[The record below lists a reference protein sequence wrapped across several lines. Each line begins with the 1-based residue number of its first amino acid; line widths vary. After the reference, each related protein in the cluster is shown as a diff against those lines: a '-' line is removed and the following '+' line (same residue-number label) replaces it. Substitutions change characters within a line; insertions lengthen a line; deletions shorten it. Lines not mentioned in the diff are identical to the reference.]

1 MNEWRE
7 KGFNL
12 YGCAFIGVAV
22 FLSIT
27 HTHVRTRG
35 SSSYIYF
42 YIYVVIAYINWVIV
56 YINMS
61 ETQNLV
67 KIIKLKIVNVYNNS
81 VFVDINYSWAVVI
94 VFLV

>member
-1 MNEWRE
+1 MTA
-7 KGFNL
+7 KPF
-12 YGCAFIGVAV
+12 
-22 FLSIT
+22 FLSLTRT
-27 HTHVRTRG
+27 HAPTRG
-35 SSSYIYF
+35 SSSSYIYF

-81 VFVDINYSWAVVI
+81 VFVDINYS
-94 VFLV
+94 